1 MQLCY
6 GKRRDQRDPDGE
18 GREQRAETAEEGL
31 LGEKERPI
39 NPTDDRLRGGR
50 LQKMYREE
58 GSNQSL

>member
-1 MQLCY
+1 MGSLWIN
-6 GKRRDQRDPDGE
+6 GE

-50 LQKMYREE
+50 LQKRYREE